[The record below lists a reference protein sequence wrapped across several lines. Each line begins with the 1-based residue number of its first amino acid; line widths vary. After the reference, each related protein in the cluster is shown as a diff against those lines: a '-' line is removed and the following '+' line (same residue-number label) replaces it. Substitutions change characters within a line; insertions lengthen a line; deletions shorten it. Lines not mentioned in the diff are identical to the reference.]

1 MLRMMCVFIVSHL
14 KSESQSDDDIATID
28 YIRNVVKSGVGP
40 PTPSQNNFSD
50 VNPN

>member
-1 MLRMMCVFIVSHL
+1 MLRMMCVFIVSHI
-14 KSESQSDDDIATID
+14 KSESQSDDDIANPII
-28 YIRNVVKSGVGP
+28 YAIVKSGVGP